1 MDKALRILKILTA
14 ISVLFVVIPGDK
26 WDLPVLILS
35 LLLVIVGQYS
45 LIAIIFFGFQ
55 AYLII
60 SSINK
65 TEKKRQHFITIA
77 IVILYNIVLAT
88 QIKKIFVSADSSI
101 ILPALL
107 FITLSLSV
115 LFLSVLKLKKLQN
128 PEDGLHKNLKTKIPE

>member
-45 LIAIIFFGFQ
+45 LIAIIFFSCE

-77 IVILYNIVLAT
+77 IVILYNIFLAMH
-88 QIKKIFVSADSSI
+88 IKRIFNSTETSI
-101 ILPALL
+101 ILPAIL

-115 LFLSVLKLKKLQN
+115 LILSIVKLKKLHA
-128 PEDGLHKNLKTKIPE
+128 PEDWMHKNLKTKISE

>member
-14 ISVLFVVIPGDK
+14 IAILFVVIPGDK
-26 WDLPVLILS
+26 WDLPVLIIS

-45 LIAIIFFGFQ
+45 LIAIIFFICE

-65 TEKKRQHFITIA
+65 TEKKRQYFITIA
-77 IVILYNIVLAT
+77 IVILFNIFLAMHM
-88 QIKKIFVSADSSI
+88 KRIFNSGEISI
-101 ILPALL
+101 ILPTLL

-115 LFLSVLKLKKLQN
+115 LILSVMKLKKQEVSEELL
-128 PEDGLHKNLKTKIPE
+128 DKNLKIKIPE